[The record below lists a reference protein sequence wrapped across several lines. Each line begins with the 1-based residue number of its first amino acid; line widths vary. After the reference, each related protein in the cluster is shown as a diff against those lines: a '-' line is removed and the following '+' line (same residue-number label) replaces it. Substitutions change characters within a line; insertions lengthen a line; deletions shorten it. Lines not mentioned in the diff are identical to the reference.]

1 MIRAIVRSALRFRG
15 LIVGIAAA
23 IMIVGIVTL
32 RDAPVDVYPEFTPPY
47 VEIQTESLGL
57 SAAEVEQLLTVP
69 LEADLLN
76 GVEGVDVIRSSSL
89 PGLSSIVMVF
99 EPGYDVY
106 KGRQLVQ
113 ERLTQLGGAAFP
125 NVSKPP
131 TMLQPLSSSSRV
143 MMIGLSS
150 KSLTPIQKSVIA
162 RWTLRPRLMGVPGVA
177 NVAVW
182 GMRDQQIQVQV
193 SPEKLRRSGVTL
205 SQVIRTTGNAQ
216 IASPVSYLE
225 ASVPGTGGFIETPQQ
240 RLQVRNVFD
249 KIADPKELGKV
260 PVDGSGGRLRLTDV
274 ANVVEDHQPLIGDAV
289 VNDKDG
295 LLLVVEKFP
304 GANAREVT
312 KGVEGALEKLKPG
325 LAGIETDTSV
335 FRPASFIDKAI
346 DNLTAAIIAG
356 AVLLAFALVA
366 VLMHWRTV
374 LIVLVTIPTSL
385 MAAALALDL
394 LGETFNA
401 ITFAGLALALAVV
414 VDDAVTGAENVAR
427 RLAQRRAEGGATS
440 VSAIV
445 LDATH
450 EIRSPLGY
458 ATLIALLVV
467 VPLAVMEGR
476 PGAFLRPLAVGY
488 IVAVLVATVLAM
500 TLTPALSV
508 LLAPRRSR
516 SPVVERLTAIY
527 AGVLPRLL
535 GRPRAALATAAA
547 LGLAVVVALPLMG
560 TSLVPTLKDRDILV
574 RLDAEPGTSNPRMT
588 EVATDLS
595 RGLRRIS
602 GVENVGAQVGRAVSG
617 DRIVD
622 VNSAEVVVSMKA
634 GEDYDATRAAIQK
647 AVDGVE
653 GAKAQVV
660 TYSAQKIRDVGA
672 LKNGENAATGDG
684 LDVLT
689 GSGKPLVVR
698 VYGQDLATLRREAAK
713 LRQAMAQVDG
723 VLAPRIETP
732 AQQPTLEIEVDLAK
746 ARRYGVKP
754 GDVRRAEAILLQG
767 ILVGSTFKEQK
778 VFDVIVQGDPKLA
791 TSEATVRNLLIDRP
805 DGGHVRLS
813 QVADVRIGSTPTVI
827 KRDAVS
833 RKLDIEADVSGRS
846 LADVTADVEQRLA
859 DVKLPLEYHAQVLDQ
874 TVSDEI
880 NAGQILAFA
889 VAAAIAIFLLMQAA
903 FRSWRVAVLAF
914 LSLPVALAG
923 GVLGALALG
932 GGITLGALIGLIAV
946 FALAARNG
954 VALIG
959 HFQHLE
965 QEEGV
970 ELGHDLVARG
980 AQERLAPVLASA
992 AAIGAAML
1000 PLLVIGPTAGLEI
1013 VHPMAVVLLCG
1024 LATSSALILFV
1035 LPALYLRFAVGRPP
1049 SEQEPDTPG
1058 EKRPRSEL
1066 PLEYSGQPT
1075 IASTTR

>member
-1 MIRAIVRSALRFRG
+1 
-15 LIVGIAAA
+15 
-23 IMIVGIVTL
+23 
-32 RDAPVDVYPEFTPPY
+32 
-47 VEIQTESLGL
+47 
-57 SAAEVEQLLTVP
+57 LTVP

-99 EPGYDVY
+99 DPDYDVY
-106 KGRQLVQ
+106 KARQLVQ

-193 SPEKLRRSGVTL
+193 SPEKLRQKDITL
-205 SQVIRTTGNAQ
+205 SQVIRTAGNAQ

-249 KIADPKELGKV
+249 KIADPRELGKV

-274 ANVVEDHQPLIGDAV
+274 ADVVEDHQPLIGDAV
-289 VNDKDG
+289 VNDEEG

-304 GANAREVT
+304 GANAKEVT
-312 KGVEGALEKLKPG
+312 KGVETALERLKSG
-325 LAGIETDTSV
+325 LAGLQTDTSV
-335 FRPASFIDKAI
+335 FRPASFIDEAI
-346 DNLTAAIIAG
+346 GNLTTAIVIAAA
-356 AVLLAFALVA
+356 LLALALVA
-366 VLMHWRTV
+366 VLMRWRTV

-414 VDDAVTGAENVAR
+414 IDDAVTGAENVAR
-427 RLAQRRAEGGATS
+427 RLAQRRAAGSETS
-440 VSAIV
+440 ISAIV

-450 EIRSPLGY
+450 EIRAPLGY
-458 ATLIALLVV
+458 ATLIALLVI
-467 VPLAVMEGR
+467 VPLAIMEGR
-476 PGAFLRPLAVGY
+476 PGAFLTPLAVAY
-488 IVAVLVATVLAM
+488 VVAVLMATVVAM
-500 TLTPALSV
+500 TLTPALSL
-508 LLAPRRSR
+508 LLAPRHTG
-516 SPVVERLTAIY
+516 SPLLQRLSGIY
-527 AGVLPRLL
+527 AELLAKAVGNSRGVLAI
-535 GRPRAALATAAA
+535 AAGV
-547 LGLAVVVALPLMG
+547 GLAVLVALPLMG
-560 TSLVPTLKDRDILV
+560 TSLIPTLKDRDVLV

-588 EVATDLS
+588 RIATELS
-595 RGLRRIS
+595 RNLRRIS
-602 GVENVGAQVGRAVSG
+602 GVQNVGGQVGRAVSG

-622 VNSAEVVVSMKA
+622 VNSAEVVVSMKP
-634 GEDYDATRAAIQK
+634 GEDYDSTRAAIQK
-647 AVDGVE
+647 VVDGVE
-653 GAKAQVV
+653 GAKAHVV

-672 LKNGENAATGDG
+672 LKNGTNVATGDG

-698 VYGQDLATLRREAAK
+698 VYGQDLDTLRREAAK
-713 LRQAMAQVDG
+713 LQRVMSEVDG
-723 VLAPRIETP
+723 VVRPTIETP
-732 AQQPTLEIEVDLAK
+732 AQQRTLEIEVDLAK
-746 ARRYGVKP
+746 ARRFGVKP

-778 VFDVIVQGDPKLA
+778 VFDVIVQGDPRLA
-791 TSEATVRNLLIDRP
+791 TSEAAVRNLLIDRP
-805 DGGHVRLS
+805 GGGHVRLS

-833 RKLDIEADVSGRS
+833 RKLDVEAEVAGRS

-880 NAGQILAFA
+880 NAGQIVGFA
-889 VAAAIAIFLLMQAA
+889 LAAAIAIFLLMQAA
-903 FRSWRVAVLAF
+903 LRSWRMAALAF

-932 GGITLGALIGLIAV
+932 GGISLGVLIGLLAV
-946 FALAARNG
+946 CGLAARNG
-954 VALIG
+954 IALIR

-965 QEEGV
+965 LEEG
-970 ELGHDLVARG
+970 EEFGRDLVSRG

-1000 PLLVIGPTAGLEI
+1000 PFLVIGPTAGLEI
-1013 VHPMAVVLLCG
+1013 VHPMAAVILCG

-1035 LPALYLRFAVGRPP
+1035 LPALYLRFGVGHPP
-1049 SEQEPDTPG
+1049 AEQEVEASDET
-1058 EKRPRSEL
+1058 KPRSDL
-1066 PLEYSGQPT
+1066 PLEYSGRPT
-1075 IASTTR
+1075 IGGTAR

>member
-1 MIRAIVRSALRFRG
+1 MICAIVRSALRFRG

-23 IMIVGIVTL
+23 IMVVGVVTL
-32 RDAPVDVYPEFTPPY
+32 RDAPVDVFPEFTPPY

-150 KSLTPIQKSVIA
+150 KSLTPIQKSVVA

-193 SPEKLRRSGVTL
+193 SPEKLRQKDVTL
-205 SQVIRTTGNAQ
+205 SQVIRTAGNAQ

-260 PVDGSGGRLRLTDV
+260 PVEGSGGRLRLTDV
-274 ANVVEDHQPLIGDAV
+274 ADVVEDHQPLIGDAV

-304 GANAREVT
+304 GSNAKDVT
-312 KGVEGALEKLKPG
+312 RGVDAALEKLGPG
-325 LAGIETDTSV
+325 LGGLETDTSV
-335 FRPASFIDKAI
+335 FRPASFIDEAI
-346 DNLTAAIIAG
+346 GNLTTAIIIAS
-356 AVLLAFALVA
+356 VLLALALVA

-374 LIVLVTIPTSL
+374 LIVLVTVPTSL

-414 VDDAVTGAENVAR
+414 VDDAVAGAENVAR
-427 RLAQRRAEGGATS
+427 RLAQRRAEGSDTP

-458 ATLIALLVV
+458 ATLIALLVI
-467 VPLAVMEGR
+467 VPLAIMEGR
-476 PGAFLRPLAVGY
+476 PGAFLTPLAVGY
-488 IVAVLVATVLAM
+488 VVAVLMATVVAM

-508 LLAPRRSR
+508 LLAPRQLR
-516 SPVVERLTAIY
+516 SPLVQRLSGIY
-527 AGVLPRLL
+527 AGVLAKAIANS
-535 GRPRAALATAAA
+535 RAALVTAAV

-560 TSLVPTLKDRDILV
+560 TSLIPTLKDRDVLV

-588 EVATDLS
+588 QIATGLS
-595 RGLRRIS
+595 RNLRRIS
-602 GVENVGAQVGRAVSG
+602 GVQNVGAQVGRAVSG

-622 VNSAEVVVSMKA
+622 VNSAEVVVSMKS

-647 AVDGVE
+647 AVDGVD
-653 GAKAQVV
+653 GAQAQVV

-713 LRQAMAQVDG
+713 LQRVMSGVDG
-723 VLAPRIETP
+723 VVDPKIETP
-732 AQQPTLEIEVDLAK
+732 SEQPTLEIEVDLAK
-746 ARRYGVKP
+746 ARRFGVKP

-767 ILVGSTFKEQK
+767 ILVGSTFKDQK

-791 TSEATVRNLLIDRP
+791 TSEAAVRNLLIDRP
-805 DGGHVRLS
+805 GGGRVRLS

-833 RKLDIEADVSGRS
+833 RKLDIEAGVSGRS

-859 DVKLPLEYHAQVLDQ
+859 DVRLPLEYHAQVLDQ

-880 NAGQILAFA
+880 NAGQIVAFA
-889 VAAAIAIFLLMQAA
+889 LAAAIAIFLLMQAA
-903 FRSWRVAVLAF
+903 FRSWRVAAFAF

-932 GGITLGALIGLIAV
+932 GGITLGVLIGLMAV
-946 FALAARNG
+946 FGLAARNG
-954 VALIG
+954 VALIR
-959 HFQHLE
+959 HLQHLE
-965 QEEGV
+965 LKEGEER
-970 ELGHDLVARG
+970 GHDLVSRG

-1000 PLLVIGPTAGLEI
+1000 PFVAMGPRAGLEI
-1013 VHPMAVVLLCG
+1013 VHPMAVVVLCG

-1035 LPALYLRFAVGRPP
+1035 LPALYLRLGAGHPPAEPEAQAP
-1049 SEQEPDTPG
+1049 SE
-1058 EKRPRSEL
+1058 KKPRSDL
-1066 PLEYSGQPT
+1066 PLEYSGKPT
-1075 IASTTR
+1075 IGSTVR

>member
-1 MIRAIVRSALRFRG
+1 MIRAIVGAALRFRG

-23 IMIVGIVTL
+23 IMIIGVVTL

-99 EPGYDVY
+99 DPDFDVY

-125 NVSKPP
+125 NVAKPP

-193 SPEKLRRSGVTL
+193 SPDKLRRKDVTL
-205 SQVIRTTGNAQ
+205 SQVIRTAGNAQ

-249 KIADPKELGKV
+249 KIADPGELGKV

-274 ANVVEDHQPLIGDAV
+274 ADVVEDHQPLIGDAV
-289 VNDKDG
+289 VNDKEG

-304 GANAREVT
+304 GANAKEVT
-312 KGVEGALEKLKPG
+312 KGVETALERLKPG
-325 LAGIETDTSV
+325 LAGLQTDTSV
-335 FRPASFIDKAI
+335 FRPASFIDEATG
-346 DNLTAAIIAG
+346 NLTTAIVIAAA
-356 AVLLAFALVA
+356 LLALALVG
-366 VLMHWRTV
+366 VLMRWRTV
-374 LIVLVTIPTSL
+374 LIMLVTIPTSV

-414 VDDAVTGAENVAR
+414 IDDAVTGAENVAR
-427 RLAQRRAEGGATS
+427 RLAQRRAAGGETS
-440 VSAIV
+440 ISGIV

-450 EIRSPLGY
+450 EIRAPLGY
-458 ATLIALLVV
+458 ATLIALLVI
-467 VPLAVMEGR
+467 VPLAIMEGR
-476 PGAFLRPLAVGY
+476 PGAFLTPLAVAY
-488 IVAVLVATVLAM
+488 VVAVLMATVVAM

-508 LLAPRRSR
+508 LLAPRQTD
-516 SPVVERLTAIY
+516 SPLLQRLRGIY
-527 AGVLPRLL
+527 AGLLAKAVGNSRGVL
-535 GRPRAALATAAA
+535 AIAAA
-547 LGLAVVVALPLMG
+547 PAVLVLVALPLMG
-560 TSLVPTLKDRDILV
+560 TSLIPTLKDRDVLV

-588 EVATDLS
+588 RIATELS
-595 RGLRRIS
+595 RNLRRIS
-602 GVENVGAQVGRAVSG
+602 GVQNVGGQVGRAVSG

-622 VNSAEVVVSMKA
+622 VNSAEVVVSMKS
-634 GEDYDATRAAIQK
+634 GEDYDSTRAAIQK
-647 AVDGVE
+647 VVDGVE
-653 GAKAQVV
+653 GAKANVI

-672 LKNGENAATGDG
+672 LTNGTNAATGDG

-698 VYGQDLATLRREAAK
+698 VYGQDLDTLRREAAK
-713 LRQAMAQVDG
+713 LQRVMSEVDG
-723 VLAPRIETP
+723 VVRPTIETP
-732 AQQPTLEIEVDLAK
+732 QQQPTLEIEVDLAK
-746 ARRYGVKP
+746 ARRFGVKP

-778 VFDVIVQGDPKLA
+778 VFDVIVQGNPRLA
-791 TSEATVRNLLIDRP
+791 TSAAAVRNLLIDRP
-805 DGGHVRLS
+805 GGGHVRLS

-833 RKLDIEADVSGRS
+833 RKLDVEAEVAGRS

-874 TVSDEI
+874 TVSEEI
-880 NAGQILAFA
+880 NAGQIVGFA
-889 VAAAIAIFLLMQAA
+889 LAAAIAIFLLMQAA
-903 FRSWRVAVLAF
+903 LRSWRMAALAF

-932 GGITLGALIGLIAV
+932 GGISLGVLIGLLAV
-946 FALAARNG
+946 FGLAARNG
-954 VALIG
+954 IVLIR

-965 QEEGV
+965 LEEG
-970 ELGHDLVARG
+970 EEFGRDLVSRG

-1000 PLLVIGPTAGLEI
+1000 PFLVIGPTAGLEI
-1013 VHPMAVVLLCG
+1013 VHPMAVVILCG
-1024 LATSSALILFV
+1024 LATSSALILFA
-1035 LPALYLRFAVGRPP
+1035 LPALYLRFGPGHPPAEQEVETSDATKPRSDLPLDYSGRP
-1049 SEQEPDTPG
+1049 
-1058 EKRPRSEL
+1058 
-1066 PLEYSGQPT
+1066 T
-1075 IASTTR
+1075 IGGTAR

>member
-23 IMIVGIVTL
+23 IMIIGVVTL

-99 EPGYDVY
+99 DPDYDVY
-106 KGRQLVQ
+106 KARQLVQ

-177 NVAVW
+177 NIAVW

-193 SPEKLRRSGVTL
+193 SPEKLRQKDVTL
-205 SQVIRTTGNAQ
+205 SQVIRTAGNAQ

-249 KIADPKELGKV
+249 KIADPRELGKV
-260 PVDGSGGRLRLTDV
+260 PVEGSGGRLRLTDV
-274 ANVVEDHQPLIGDAV
+274 ADVVEDHQPLIGDAV
-289 VNDKDG
+289 VNDRNG

-304 GANAREVT
+304 RANAKEVT
-312 KGVEGALEKLKPG
+312 QGVEAALERLKPG
-325 LAGIETDTSV
+325 LAGLQTDTSV
-335 FRPASFIDKAI
+335 FRPASFIEEAT
-346 DNLTAAIIAG
+346 DNLTTAIVIAAA
-356 AVLLAFALVA
+356 LLALALVA
-366 VLMHWRTV
+366 VLMRWRTV
-374 LIVLVTIPTSL
+374 LIVLVTIPTSV
-385 MAAALALDL
+385 MAAALTLDL

-414 VDDAVTGAENVAR
+414 IDDAVSGAENVAR
-427 RLAQRRAEGGATS
+427 RLAQRRDAGSETS
-440 VSAIV
+440 VPAII

-450 EIRSPLGY
+450 EIRAPLGY
-458 ATLIALLVV
+458 ATLIALLVI
-467 VPLAVMEGR
+467 VPLAIMEGR
-476 PGAFLRPLAVGY
+476 PGAFLTPLAVAYG
-488 IVAVLVATVLAM
+488 VAVLMATVLAM
-500 TLTPALSV
+500 TLTPALSL
-508 LLAPRRSR
+508 LLAPRQSR
-516 SPVVERLTAIY
+516 SPLVERASAIY
-527 AGVLPRLL
+527 AVALAKAIGNS
-535 GRPRAALATAAA
+535 RAALATAAG
-547 LGLAVVVALPLMG
+547 LGLAVLVALPLME
-560 TSLVPTLKDRDILV
+560 TSLIPTLKDRDVLV
-574 RLDAEPGTSNPRMT
+574 RLDAQPGTSNPRMT
-588 EVATDLS
+588 RIATDLS
-595 RGLRRIS
+595 RSLRRIS
-602 GVENVGAQVGRAVSG
+602 GVQNVGAQVGRAVSG

-622 VNSAEVVVSMKA
+622 VNSAEVVVSMKS
-634 GEDYDATRAAIQK
+634 GEDYDVTRAAIQR
-647 AVDGVE
+647 AADSVE

-660 TYSAQKIRDVGA
+660 SYSAQKIRDVGA
-672 LKNGENAATGDG
+672 LKNGENDATGAG
-684 LDVLT
+684 LGVLT

-698 VYGQDLATLRREAAK
+698 VYGQDLATLRREAAT
-713 LRQAMAQVDG
+713 LQRMMSGVDG
-723 VLAPRIETP
+723 VVDPKIETP
-732 AQQPTLEIEVDLAK
+732 SEQPTLEIEVDLAK
-746 ARRYGVKP
+746 ARRFGVKP

-767 ILVGSTFKEQK
+767 ILVGSTFKQQK
-778 VFDVIVQGDPKLA
+778 VFDVIVQGDPQLA
-791 TSEATVRNLLIDRP
+791 TSEAAVRNLLIDRP
-805 DGGHVRLS
+805 GGGHVRLS

-846 LADVTADVEQRLA
+846 LADVKADVKQRLA
-859 DVKLPLEYHAQVLDQ
+859 GVKLPLEYHAQVIDE

-880 NAGQILAFA
+880 NAGQVVGFA
-889 VAAAIAIFLLMQAA
+889 LAAAIAIFLLMQAA
-903 FRSWRVAVLAF
+903 FRSWRTAALAF

-932 GGITLGALIGLIAV
+932 GAITLGALIGLMAV
-946 FALAARNG
+946 FGLAARNG
-954 VALIG
+954 LALIR

-965 QEEGV
+965 REEGEQFGP
-970 ELGHDLVARG
+970 ELVSRG
-980 AQERLAPVLASA
+980 ARERLAPLLASA

-1000 PLLVIGPTAGLEI
+1000 PFIVMGPTAGLEI
-1013 VHPMAVVLLCG
+1013 VHPMAVVTLCG
-1024 LATSSALILFV
+1024 LASSSALVLFV
-1035 LPALYLRFAVGRPP
+1035 LPALYLRFGVAHPRA
-1049 SEQEPDTPG
+1049 EQEADTPG
-1058 EKRPRSEL
+1058 ETKPRSDL

-1075 IASTTR
+1075 IGSTPR